1 MIVRQSQNFN
11 TNFFKWPYDKKTKVT
26 VPKMRSIVH
35 MDLDSFFV
43 SVSCLEHPKL
53 KGKPVLIGGTSDR
66 GVVASC
72 SYEARAFGVHSA
84 MPMKLARRLCPDAI
98 IVRGDYERY
107 SYFSDMVTDIIRENV
122 PIYEK
127 SSIDEFYID
136 LSGMDRYFG
145 CYKWATEL
153 RQKITKET
161 GLPISF
167 GMSQNKTVSKV
178 ATGESKPNGQQQ
190 IDYGNEKIFL
200 APLSVRK
207 IPMVGEKTSEIL
219 RTMGVEKIETVQK
232 MPIELMERV
241 LGDNGI
247 MIWKKANGI
256 DNTPV
261 EPYNERK
268 SLSTEETF
276 DQDTIDVNYLKSLIV
291 AMTEKLAFQLRTEDK
306 LTACVTIKIRY
317 SNFDTHTMQSRI
329 AYTSNDHTLIARAK
343 ELFDKLFDRRM
354 LIRLIGVRFSHL
366 VGGGYQ
372 INLFEDSEEMI
383 RLYQA
388 MDKLRQRFGDTSI
401 RRAVGT
407 EYELSKFNPFNGKT
421 K

>member
-1 MIVRQSQNFN
+1 
-11 TNFFKWPYDKKTKVT
+11 
-26 VPKMRSIVH
+26 MRSIVH

-122 PIYEK
+122 PVYEK

-200 APLSVRK
+200 APLPVRK

-407 EYELSKFNPFNGKT
+407 EYELSKFNPFNGKAN
-421 K
+421 KIDN

>member
-1 MIVRQSQNFN
+1 
-11 TNFFKWPYDKKTKVT
+11 
-26 VPKMRSIVH
+26 MRSIVH

-107 SYFSDMVTDIIRENV
+107 SYFSEMVTDIIRENV
-122 PIYEK
+122 PVYEK

-167 GMSQNKTVSKV
+167 GMSQNKTVSKI
-178 ATGESKPNGQQQ
+178 ATGEAKPNGQQQ
-190 IDYGNEKIFL
+190 IDYGNEKTFL
-200 APLSVRK
+200 APLPVRK

-232 MPIELMERV
+232 MPVELMERV

-291 AMTEKLAFQLRTEDK
+291 AMTEK
-306 LTACVTIKIRY
+306 
-317 SNFDTHTMQSRI
+317 
-329 AYTSNDHTLIARAK
+329 
-343 ELFDKLFDRRM
+343 
-354 LIRLIGVRFSHL
+354 
-366 VGGGYQ
+366 
-372 INLFEDSEEMI
+372 
-383 RLYQA
+383 
-388 MDKLRQRFGDTSI
+388 
-401 RRAVGT
+401 
-407 EYELSKFNPFNGKT
+407 
-421 K
+421 